1 MMARGRALL
10 SRPIEERM
18 KIHSLLGALL
28 LAAML
33 APHAADAQAKPEDK
47 VKVRARL
54 GPEHGGDAVMMPYAI
69 FRSSPTA
76 IMVMRSPEFGPGSRV
91 KRGPRI
97 DVYDYEKLIH
107 ERGMEPAMKR
117 MGQEQLFLEDLV
129 RYNGKP
135 VMLARNVREAD
146 VSLFYQ
152 YLDPHLTKA
161 PPSFDPICSFPVQ
174 YKVFKP
180 AVEKPGNLTRDRF
193 QAAIARDSSH
203 MIIHG
208 PHLVDPEGTA
218 FRLVCAVDRQMQPV
232 WQHVVRMDS
241 KVERS
246 EVLDAA
252 IDANGVGYLLVRH
265 RAKGRPYWGGSS
277 TYETVLLRLDAGD
290 IASMPVS
297 LPEGA
302 QPTGGV
308 LRDFGKGIVW
318 AGIYA
323 QPGDG
328 SGKLKGNFIATTEP
342 DSTGSLPAR
351 AIPFTGEPLSDE
363 EVSERNEA
371 TEVAESDEE
380 DDDKKKDEKRLDWVT
395 DVVDLVERGD
405 GGWFLVNEVGFTIS
419 RIDGETRRGRRTFY
433 HGPILARSFDKDW
446 LQQWS
451 TLFRRWTVTGS
462 PVTGRTMVA
471 AFDKKLNLFMIDEE
485 EQVEMRKQKLK
496 ITPKDQGKPNTVH
509 TAFDDKGVV
518 RTKVLLKGDIARDFF
533 GNWRTV
539 RSGKDQ
545 FLGFGADGMG
555 GARYLPVRIDLTKDE
570 KK

>member
-1 MMARGRALL
+1 
-10 SRPIEERM
+10 M
-18 KIHSLLGALL
+18 KTESLLGALL
-28 LAAML
+28 LAATL
-33 APHAADAQAKPEDK
+33 APIESIAQAKPEDK
-47 VKVRARL
+47 VKVRARI
-54 GPEHGGDAVMMPYAI
+54 GPEQKPDAVMMPYAI

-76 IMVMRSPEFGPGSRV
+76 VMVMRSPEFGPGSHV

-107 ERGMEPAMKR
+107 ERSMEPAMKR
-117 MGQEQLFLEDLV
+117 MGQESLTLEDLV
-129 RYNGKP
+129 WYNGKP
-135 VMLARNVREAD
+135 LMLARNQREED

-152 YLDPHLTKA
+152 FLDPHLTK
-161 PPSFDPICSFPVQ
+161 PPPAFDPICSYPVQ
-174 YKVFKP
+174 VKVLKP
-180 AVEKPGNLTRDRF
+180 SVVKPGTLTRDRF
-193 QAAIARDSSH
+193 RAAVARDSSH

-208 PHLVDPEGTA
+208 PHMLDPEGNP
-218 FRLVCAVDRQMQPV
+218 FRLVAAVDRQMQPI
-232 WQHVVRMDS
+232 WQHVIRMDT

-252 IDANGVGYLLVRH
+252 IDSKGIGYLLVRH
-265 RAKGRPYWGGSS
+265 RAKGRPFWGGAS
-277 TYETVLLRLDAGD
+277 TYESVLMRIDAGD
-290 IASMPVS
+290 IAT
-297 LPEGA
+297 LPAALPDGA
-302 QPTGGV
+302 QPTGGI

-323 QPGDG
+323 QAGEG
-328 SGKLKGNFIATTEP
+328 SGKLEGNFIATMEP
-342 DSTGSLPAR
+342 DSTGALPAR

-363 EVSERNEA
+363 EISERDEA
-371 TEVAESDEE
+371 SEVAETDEDE
-380 DDDKKKDEKRLDWVT
+380 GDKKKKDEKRLDWVT

-462 PVTGRTMVA
+462 PVTGRTMVT

-485 EQVEMRKQKLK
+485 EQMEMRKQKLK

-509 TAFDDKGVV
+509 AAFDDKGVV

-533 GNWRTV
+533 GSWRTV

-545 FLGFGADGMG
+545 YLGFGADGMG